1 MPSSIVDTLLDTYIQ
16 DISTSRFPTGRESFT
31 GSREH
36 LLPVIFQKGY
46 ESEVAEQL
54 PSIYESDKKFLLENP
69 KVLNSLI
76 KNMRKEFPGV
86 SDDRLREALLFS
98 STQTPSSELELGESF
113 SSKAYHNSDEGIPI
127 RGERNVQRWLE
138 TARQLYIREKD
149 GENRSNALTAVTAG
163 WSNNEKFDFNN
174 WLRYYESNNH
184 LKYKTAQT
192 KMYGYPGYALP
203 IKSDLYED
211 TYLASDI
218 NDIRNQVDTE
228 LTNKQKKEIIEKHRR
243 KIISRLDATEKLLR
257 SDDGHLFAGKE
268 LESLIDTIYNL
279 KKKISLVNKL
289 STSTKL
295 YQDMIIKEANVL
307 VKNGYSDAGEFL
319 YVLAA
324 PAAAA
329 EPAKQESPV
338 LPTAT
343 PPAPPAQGSGSAGG
357 LPASIPARPNA
368 PEDPKNEN
376 SPASVAGINTSSPP
390 PPPATPE
397 LTPSSEPAPGAP
409 PSPPGAS
416 TMPTEVISTPFPSEE
431 KATGIK
437 SFLSKL
443 DTMGVTVKDKDK
455 KDEQSA
461 DDDLFVLDEDLL
473 DSDELV
479 VEAQVAPVAPVPAAP
494 TAAPIPA
501 APSAPPVV
509 ENEDVILGPEEAEEE
524 LEVEEPAVSAR
535 TDSVS
540 LQTFDNKINNIF
552 SSISV
557 QDIIFKLE
565 NLSKIFKVRE
575 IPRQLALVDMM
586 LDSLGLASYFP
597 DLSEAT
603 NKALESNNYI
613 STRIDNILSRLHG
626 TLKTKEVNLYGEDI
640 SISPEIEML
649 KNKLEETQNKE
660 KIKKEVRKKQELD
673 EAVQSAK
680 ESPEVEIDEDL
691 VPATPVAA
699 PAPAVAPAAP
709 AAPVAPAPVTP
720 AV

>member
-1 MPSSIVDTLLDTYIQ
+1 MPRSVVDKLLDQYIE
-16 DISTSRFPTGRESFT
+16 DSSTRSRSSFNKPVKGKST
-31 GSREH
+31 E
-36 LLPVIFQKGY
+36 LLPEIFQTGY
-46 ESEVAEQL
+46 EGLFARQF
-54 PSIYESDKKFLLENP
+54 ESASKADQEFLLQNP
-69 KVLNSLI
+69 DVLKLMVERM
-76 KNMRKEFPGV
+76 KKEFPDV
-86 SDDRLREALLFS
+86 SEDKLRKALLFS
-98 STQTPSSELELGESF
+98 SIPSNELKIDESL
-113 SSKAYHNSDEGIPI
+113 SSNAYINSNEGIPVQ
-127 RGERNVQRWLE
+127 GERNVQKWLE
-138 TARQLYIREKD
+138 ATRQLYIKEKD
-149 GENRSNALTAVTAG
+149 GENRMLALHAVTAG
-163 WSNNEKFDFNN
+163 WSPNEKFDFNN
-174 WLRYYESNNH
+174 WLKYYESGNH
-184 LKYKTAQT
+184 LKYKTAQS

-203 IKSDLYED
+203 IRPDNYED
-211 TYLASDI
+211 FSLSDI
-218 NDIRNQVDTE
+218 NEIKAQVDSQ
-228 LTNKQKKEIIEKHRR
+228 LTSKQKKEIIEKHRR

-329 EPAKQESPV
+329 EPPKQESPV

-376 SPASVAGINTSSPP
+376 SPASVAGISTSSPP
-390 PPPATPE
+390 PPPKPPE
-397 LTPSSEPAPGAP
+397 LTPSPESAPGAP
-409 PSPPGAS
+409 PSTPGTS
-416 TMPTEVISTPFPSEE
+416 TTPTEVISTPFPSEE

-461 DDDLFVLDEDLL
+461 DDDLFVSDEDLL
-473 DSDELV
+473 DSEELV
-479 VEAQVAPVAPVPAAP
+479 VEAQVAPVPASPAVPAVPAASSVP
-494 TAAPIPA
+494 ATPVAPA
-501 APSAPPVV
+501 VPVSTEAEEV
-509 ENEDVILGPEEAEEE
+509 VLEPEEAPEE
-524 LEVEEPAVSAR
+524 LEVVDTIAKEDDLR
-535 TDSVS
+535 
-540 LQTFDNKINNIF
+540 LQTFDNRINNVF
-552 SSISV
+552 SKITV
-557 QDIIFKLE
+557 QDIISKLE

-613 STRIDNILSRLHG
+613 STRIDNMLAKLHG
-626 TLKTKEVNLYGEDI
+626 TISTKEVNLYGEEPVI
-640 SISPEIEML
+640 TPEVQSV

-660 KIKKEVRKKQELD
+660 KLKKEVRKKQELD

-691 VPATPVAA
+691 VPAPVAPVVPAA
-699 PAPAVAPAAP
+699 PPAP